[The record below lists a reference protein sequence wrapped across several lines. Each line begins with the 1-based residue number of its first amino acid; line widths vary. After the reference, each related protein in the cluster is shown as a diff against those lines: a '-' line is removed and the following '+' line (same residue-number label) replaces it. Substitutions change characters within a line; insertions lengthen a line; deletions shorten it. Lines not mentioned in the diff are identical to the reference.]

1 MTNDYVAIDSGGNAL
16 SLQAWIA
23 EKTNKQSTK
32 IITELV
38 GGSITTYKMVKDLS
52 PVLAFHHEQ
61 RIRRMIL
68 ITEHEQIRGRN
79 YVGFRY
85 LNFNLAD
92 CDALT
97 TEVYRRIIFF

>member
-38 GGSITTYKMVKDLS
+38 GGSITTYKMVKDL
-52 PVLAFHHEQ
+52 
-61 RIRRMIL
+61 
-68 ITEHEQIRGRN
+68 
-79 YVGFRY
+79 
-85 LNFNLAD
+85 
-92 CDALT
+92 
-97 TEVYRRIIFF
+97 